1 MKNTPQPAGENA
13 REWLNTDSPGEFT
26 PTFRA
31 REFFGKRPIWNGLNG
46 IFFSLK

>member
-1 MKNTPQPAGENA
+1 MKSTPQPVDENA
-13 REWLNTDSPGEFT
+13 REWLNTDSPPKIT

-31 REFFGKRPIWNGLNG
+31 REFFGKYPIWNGLNG